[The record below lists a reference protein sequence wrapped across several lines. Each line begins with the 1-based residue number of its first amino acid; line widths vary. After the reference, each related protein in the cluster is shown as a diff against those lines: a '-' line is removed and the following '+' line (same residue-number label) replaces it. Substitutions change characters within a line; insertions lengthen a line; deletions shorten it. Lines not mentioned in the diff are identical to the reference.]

1 MLFFHLL
8 SFYFLPFLFFI
19 LFLFIFFSLTTFTK
33 KPYKNPP
40 PSPPKLPISGNL
52 HLLGSLPHHS
62 LRSLS
67 QKHGPLML
75 LHLGNVPVLVV
86 SSSIAAREI
95 MKTHDQIFSSRPKLS
110 IIGRLTY
117 GFKDM
122 AFSPYGEYWRQVR
135 SICVLHLLSNKMVQ
149 SVRNVREEETALM
162 IEKIKHFSS
171 SSSLFSSSV
180 NLSDMFAKLTND
192 IVCRVALGRRYSGG
206 EREGRRFKEL
216 FTALMELFV
225 VFNVGDYI
233 PWLGW
238 LNRFNGLDGKV
249 KKYAKEMDDFL
260 EEVLE
265 DHIVGGNRSE
275 GKQDFVDILLEI
287 QRENKDGSSP
297 VHRDTIKAVSMDMFG
312 AGTDTV
318 FTTIEW
324 TMAELLR
331 HPQIMNKLQNEVRE
345 IARGKLNTTE
355 DDLKTMH
362 YLKAVIKESLR
373 MHPPVPLL
381 VPRESIQDAKV
392 MGYDIAAGTQVIV
405 NAWAIGRDPLSWEDP
420 EEFRPERFL
429 NSSIDFKGHDFELIP
444 FGAGRR
450 GCPGTQFATNV
461 IELAL
466 ASVVHKFDF
475 SLPNGAIGDDLDM
488 TEVDGIT
495 VHKKIPLIV
504 VPTPYSC

>member
-8 SFYFLPFLFFI
+8 SFYFLPFLFFT
-19 LFLFIFFSLTTFTK
+19 LFLFIFFSLTTLTK

-52 HLLGSLPHHS
+52 HLLGSLPQHS

-95 MKTHDQIFSSRPKLS
+95 MKTHDQIFSSRPKPS

-149 SVRNVREEETALM
+149 SFRNVREEETALV

-265 DHIVGGNRSE
+265 DHIVGGNRGE
-275 GKQDFVDILLEI
+275 GKQDLVDILLEI

-297 VHRDTIKAVSMDMFG
+297 VHRDTIKAV
-312 AGTDTV
+312 
-318 FTTIEW
+318 
-324 TMAELLR
+324 TM
-331 HPQIMNKLQNEVRE
+331 VR
-345 IARGKLNTTE
+345 I
-355 DDLKTMH
+355 
-362 YLKAVIKESLR
+362 
-373 MHPPVPLL
+373 
-381 VPRESIQDAKV
+381 
-392 MGYDIAAGTQVIV
+392 
-405 NAWAIGRDPLSWEDP
+405 
-420 EEFRPERFL
+420 
-429 NSSIDFKGHDFELIP
+429 
-444 FGAGRR
+444 
-450 GCPGTQFATNV
+450 
-461 IELAL
+461 
-466 ASVVHKFDF
+466 
-475 SLPNGAIGDDLDM
+475 
-488 TEVDGIT
+488 
-495 VHKKIPLIV
+495 
-504 VPTPYSC
+504 